1 MLFFKKKEKEKNQK
15 KTEEERMKKSAED
28 TRMGTFVAMNS
39 AMQSPAQVGRGSIKG
54 VAMSPEQSIMGLKML
69 KDMDD

>member
-1 MLFFKKKEKEKNQK
+1 
-15 KTEEERMKKSAED
+15 
-28 TRMGTFVAMNS
+28 MGTFVAMNS